1 MALAHAAPPA
11 CCAGGVACVKE
22 VLRAMP
28 PTTLVLD
35 LEGTLVSNAVSQI
48 ARPHLRHFLER
59 CSVLFDEVVVMTA
72 VREGVFRQVAG
83 TLVAAGEAP
92 RWFRDIRYVGW
103 DGKKSLRYATAQPDA
118 ALLVD
123 DHEGYV
129 ADEDRACWVRIECFD
144 PRSHS
149 DSELLRVLAELET
162 RARSQ

>member
-1 MALAHAAPPA
+1 MGLAHAAA
-11 CCAGGVACVKE
+11 AGVVRGRGSMRQGGAA
-22 VLRAMP
+22 RYA

-35 LEGTLVSNAVSQI
+35 LEGTLVSNAVSQF
-48 ARPHLRHFLER
+48 ARHHLRHFLER

-72 VREGVFRQVAG
+72 VREDVLRQVAV

-92 RWFRDIRYVGW
+92 RWFQDIRYVGW

-123 DHEGYV
+123 DHKGYV

-162 RARSQ
+162 RVRSQ